1 MAEPYSTRE
10 LYIEWLTSQNDIS
23 LDDDRMYA
31 TMTSL
36 NKPAFEMVALLH
48 TGFNLHK
55 VLNDF
60 YDNSDFTDE
69 DVEKIITILVIR
81 CSTSSDDEW
90 SEIKSM
96 LPTISEKIDTYKN
109 LEPVTITTYTGDR
122 FWDDNGP
129 KLKDNQTLLWNSISL
144 SQKCDFMMMNK
155 SCPNI
160 ELLANTLKCTVNP
173 RWIKMAAMHAID
185 DDLDCIRVNKGG
197 NRLLWSDFITSNLN
211 GVIYICSSNVSQL
224 LTAIT
229 KLSPYCTIIWR
240 LREGGPCINLSKLC
254 SILGPLVEN
263 VMEFLC
269 IACSIG
275 LPLHRIFTSWQ
286 FLNQWVEENWYTVRT
301 SEELALLSL
310 RRRLKPLLKKLGTD
324 VHWSQ
329 CIDWYRKEYNIFTL
343 SLDNYE
349 QYSDVDNVDIEKY
362 FFEHIYSYPK
372 PGEWTGLLIR
382 LREIFQIGEENN
394 YLDFDKPLDNTAT
407 VPSNNLFSNK

>member
-1 MAEPYSTRE
+1 MAEPYSARE
-10 LYIEWLTSQNDIS
+10 LYMEWRAAIPKLDLDNDRI
-23 LDDDRMYA
+23 LA
-31 TMTSL
+31 TMMSL
-36 NKPAFEMVALLH
+36 NKPAFELAALLKKD
-48 TGFNLHK
+48 FQLDE
-55 VLNDF
+55 VLAGYETNDLL
-60 YDNSDFTDE
+60 DE
-69 DVEKIITILVIR
+69 DLEKIISPLIIQ
-81 CSTSSDDEW
+81 CSLNSGDNATAWEDVKMK
-90 SEIKSM
+90 I
-96 LPTISEKIDTYKN
+96 PTVAEKIDTYKD
-109 LEPVTITTYTGDR
+109 LEPPNITFYNVPLPNGEP
-122 FWDDNGP
+122 WD
-129 KLKDNQTLLWNSISL
+129 SMSL

-173 RWIKMAAMHAID
+173 SWIKMAAMYAIG
-185 DDLDCIRVNKGG
+185 DDLDCIRVNKDG
-197 NRLLWSDFITSNLN
+197 NRLLWPVFINSNLI
-211 GVIYICSSNVSQL
+211 GVIYIYSSNVSQL
-224 LTAIT
+224 LTAIQS
-229 KLSPYCTIIWR
+229 KLSPDCTIIWR
-240 LREGGPCINLSKLC
+240 LREGGPCINLSKLY
-254 SILGPLVEN
+254 SILDSLVEN

-382 LREIFQIGEENN
+382 LREIFQIGEQGNY
-394 YLDFDKPLDNTAT
+394 YLDFGKPLVDPPT
-407 VPSNNLFSNK
+407 VPSDSNK

>member
-122 FWDDNGP
+122 FWDDKGP

-160 ELLANTLKCTVNP
+160 ELLATTLKCTVNP
-173 RWIKMAAMHAID
+173 RWIKMAANHAIN
-185 DDLDCIRVNKGG
+185 DDLDCLRVNKGR
-197 NRLLWSDFITSNLN
+197 NQLLWSDFITSDLD
-211 GVIYICSSNVSQL
+211 GVIYIYSSNVSWL
-224 LTAIT
+224 LTTIA
-229 KLSPYCTIIWR
+229 KLSSECTIIWR

-407 VPSNNLFSNK
+407 VSSNNLFSNK